1 MLVPKPIVFTFLAS
15 AVSVGAFTAPMPSLG
30 FRSKIGPSQYQP
42 VSYNSVDPSFKFWKK
57 DGAQVETSKAASKKG
72 ATADDNLK
80 DDRIAPSIYAGYTG
94 LMIYMIYQLRDAI
107 TASTL
112 GSFALS
118 FVTGALIWDNMI
130 ISIGSFF
137 FKDIETNPTKLK
149 ILKAL
154 SYPRFTLHAVGIP
167 FQCVT
172 IAEMGKAAGVG
183 FLQSNFVQAAVIAVA
198 AVVAVLD
205 RKKFADSPGI
215 TPTTFDDSPF
225 DALERDL
232 TKFSYVKPEFAYVIP
247 AIILALSNLVVGIAA
262 MKVGTAP
269 KLAKWMIFAGAS
281 ALVGNALP
289 GAINTFS
296 GNLGEAGM
304 QYGLLN
310 AARIIYGGGL

>member
-1 MLVPKPIVFTFLAS
+1 MLVPKLIVFALLAS
-15 AVSVGAFTAPMPSLG
+15 AVSVGAFTAPRPSLG
-30 FRSKIGPSQYQP
+30 FRSKTGPSQYQP
-42 VSYNSVDPSFKFWKK
+42 VSYNNVDPSLMFWKK
-57 DGAQVETSKAASKKG
+57 DDAQVETSKAASQNG

-80 DDRIAPSIYAGYTG
+80 NDLIAPSIYASYTG
-94 LMIYMIYQLRDAI
+94 LMIYSLYQLCAAI
-107 TASTL
+107 TTSTI

-118 FVTGALIWDNMI
+118 FVTGALIWENMV

-137 FKDIETNPTKLK
+137 FKDIDTNPTKFK

-183 FLQSNFVQAAVIAVA
+183 FLKANFVQTAIIAVA

-205 RKKFADSPGI
+205 HKKFVDSPGI
-215 TPTTFDDSPF
+215 TPTTFEDSPF

-232 TKFSYVKPEFAYVIP
+232 TKFSYVKPELAYVIP
-247 AIILALSNLVVGIAA
+247 AIVCALSNLVVGIAA
-262 MKVGTAP
+262 MKVGAAP
-269 KLAKWMIFAGAS
+269 KLAKWMTFAGAS

-296 GNLGEAGM
+296 GSLGEAGM

-310 AARIIYGGGL
+310 AARIIYGR